1 MSIPDFESGDFSSNL
16 DTVTKQNGGFVYRLG
31 PKVFNLVR
39 RVRLSQPLLPK
50 MHMKLLLEI
59 ENIVNEELGISKQV
73 INAFNSVKSEIIKDS
88 HKYKWEK
95 NIYNNIVKNGHISN
109 FEMFGKVINIDYTL
123 FYLDSKQDFNDV
135 FFNAVFNKR
144 NNTLKT
150 SLCYIKETN
159 QYVDP
164 SSQHEIEHIF
174 QEILSNG
181 NLLKTAKSNYMY
193 SNAVYLAKQNDKYK
207 KLVGFSIYYSFNF
220 EKDAFANDIYSLVIQ
235 NPSENYLELLSKTKV
250 FQNIKYIENKIKHL
264 SNKDIEQITPLLKL
278 YFNKTLKW
286 WRKNTI
292 KTIHNYKIKIGKAIA
307 KAQYDLNKNGI
318 IFDNFNRNVNIE

>member
-1 MSIPDFESGDFSSNL
+1 MMIYYI
-16 DTVTKQNGGFVYRLG
+16 K
-31 PKVFNLVR
+31 
-39 RVRLSQPLLPK
+39 
-50 MHMKLLLEI
+50 
-59 ENIVNEELGISKQV
+59 
-73 INAFNSVKSEIIKDS
+73 IIYQ
-88 HKYKWEK
+88 KY
-95 NIYNNIVKNGHISN
+95 V
-109 FEMFGKVINIDYTL
+109 
-123 FYLDSKQDFNDV
+123 
-135 FFNAVFNKR
+135 KR

-181 NLLKTAKSNYMY
+181 NLLKTTKSNYMY

-235 NPSENYLELLSKTKV
+235 NPTENYLELLSKTKV

-318 IFDNFNRNVNIE
+318 IFDNFNRNVNIEQSLI